1 MSNSI
6 NKPSA
11 TSNVCSRT
19 NGTTAPRS
27 RPQSTPVNGGQSRN
41 KQAAISVAG
50 QTDQTSSESNNTK
63 TMNDLS
69 SLKGVDKRILELILD
84 NIYKPNTKI
93 TFDDIS
99 GLVAAKQA
107 LREIGKL
114 VSEDPAI
121 VV

>member
-1 MSNSI
+1 M
-6 NKPSA
+6 
-11 TSNVCSRT
+11 
-19 NGTTAPRS
+19 
-27 RPQSTPVNGGQSRN
+27 
-41 KQAAISVAG
+41 AG

>member
-41 KQAAISVAG
+41 KPAAISVAG